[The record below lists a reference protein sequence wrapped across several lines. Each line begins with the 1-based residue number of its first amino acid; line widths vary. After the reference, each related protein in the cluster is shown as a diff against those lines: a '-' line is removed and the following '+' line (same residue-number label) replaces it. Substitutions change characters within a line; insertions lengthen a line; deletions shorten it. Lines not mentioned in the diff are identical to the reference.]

1 MKRKLISLIM
11 ALTLLLSFSIGC
23 ANKSNK
29 KVEPKVKIWSTSVLE
44 KIMRDDVYTNRQ
56 DAKLNIKLAKNEVEG
71 AQFIISSEEGYKVDK
86 FTIDISELSDGKG
99 NTIPNKDVKIYLQ
112 KYINVTRKMG
122 YTPTSQIHAGYV
134 PDALLPF
141 EKAVEYG
148 ENTVVGV
155 NQGIYVTVETQPETK
170 AGNYT
175 AVCTVDVD
183 GKKFEIPMNVTVWDF
198 AISEENH
205 VGSLFAIWQDELMY
219 GELDS
224 SDEMYRLYYEYL
236 ASYRCSPTL
245 LLTGIW
251 DSFSVEDYLQATIEA
266 YNDPRISTFALPYK
280 TSTMGKGP
288 GSLDMDYIKSFIVA
302 MVKGSQGSAE
312 LLDKAVYY
320 FGALIDEPQY
330 TKTFNLAHNIFVAID
345 QMEEEIIEELEVEGF
360 FNGKDT
366 QIVNEIKE
374 KIRKIPNILTT
385 SYDLVETNPEG
396 AKFEFGECTFCPL
409 FHNFEGY
416 NDIAGMDN
424 LELYQKLKEVNGSL
438 WWYGCN
444 GPCYPYPCYHIDDNL
459 IGTRILGSMMYD
471 YDIDG
476 NLYWC
481 ANSYSFSNTLE
492 NGAIVRPSKP
502 YEEAARNSP
511 TWPTNGEGFLLYPG
525 VDYGIKGPVGSIRL
539 EAVRDGNED
548 YEYYYL
554 LNTLTEELSTYY
566 DMEITIDGMVQN
578 LRDRIYHGVQY
589 VDDFDGFFD
598 VRSELASV
606 IERCGEDSKLVINGI
621 TYVGDKATIEFLVN
635 GEYAV
640 KINGQVI
647 DGTTQG
653 QGKKYSYTIT
663 MNQSRNVFEI
673 ELSKDGAKETVVVEA
688 GGKTVLLNSFDQES
702 DASMFNGNDAS
713 VELSYFNALNNII
726 ESNSLK
732 AVITSTFDIN
742 NPIITLGYNPQILI
756 STKENGIDVTKVN
769 SLMFNVYNASGID
782 VSMRV
787 YLGVNTLNVTEISN
801 FNLKAGQWNSIK
813 LEGVYQTNWSSLAD
827 TNYIILEFN
836 NTVGNLNKEAMPI
849 QTLYFD
855 DFLYSEKEV

>member
-1 MKRKLISLIM
+1 MKRKLISIITALI
-11 ALTLLLSFSIGC
+11 LLSTFFIGC
-23 ANKSNK
+23 ADKSTK
-29 KVEPKVKIWSTSVLE
+29 KTDPKVKIWSTSVLE

-56 DAKLNIKLAKNEVEG
+56 DAELRIKLAKNEVEG
-71 AQFIISSEEGYKVDK
+71 AQFIISPEDGYKVGK
-86 FTIDISELSDGKG
+86 FNVSISELSDGNG
-99 NTIPNKDVKIYLQ
+99 NTIPSKDVKVYLQ

-148 ENTVVGV
+148 ENTVLGV
-155 NQGIYVTVETQPETK
+155 NQAVYVTVETQVDTK
-170 AGNYT
+170 AGDYT
-175 AVCTVDVD
+175 ATCTVDVD
-183 GKKFEIPMNVTVWDF
+183 GKTYKIPMSVTVWDF

-224 SDEMYRLYYEYL
+224 SDEMYKLYYEYL
-236 ASYRCSPTL
+236 ANYRCSPTL
-245 LLTGIW
+245 LMTGIW
-251 DSFSVEDYLQATIEA
+251 DSFSVEDYLQATIDA

-280 TSTMGKGP
+280 TSNTGKGP

-302 MVKGSQGSAE
+302 MIKGSKGNAE

-360 FNGKDT
+360 FNGKT
-366 QIVNEIKE
+366 TEVVNAIKE

-385 SYDLVETNPEG
+385 SYDLAESNPEG
-396 AKFEFGECTFCPL
+396 AEFEFGECTFCPL

-424 LELYQKLKEVNGSL
+424 LALYQKLKEVNGSI

-459 IGTRILGSMMYD
+459 IGARILGSMMYD

-481 ANSYSFSNTLE
+481 ANAYSFSNTLE

-502 YEEAARNSP
+502 YEEPARNSP

-554 LNTLTEELSTYY
+554 LNTLTEDLSNYY
-566 DMEITIDGMVQN
+566 DMEITVDGMVQN

-589 VDDFDGFFD
+589 VDDFNGFFD
-598 VRSELASV
+598 VRSELADV
-606 IERCGEDSKLVINGI
+606 IERCGEDSKLVMNGI
-621 TYVGDKATIEFLVN
+621 TYSQDKATVEFLVN
-635 GEYAV
+635 GEYSV
-640 KINGQVI
+640 KINGQTV
-647 DGTTQG
+647 DGIAQG
-653 QGKKYSYTIT
+653 QGKKYTYTIT
-663 MNQSRNVFEI
+663 MDKTKNAFEI
-673 ELSKDGAKETVVVEA
+673 ELSKGEVKETVVVEA
-688 GGKTVLLNSFDQES
+688 GGKTVILNSFDEITDLQ
-702 DASMFNGNDAS
+702 MFS
-713 VELSYFNALNNII
+713 VNNPSVVLSYYDALNEII
-726 ESNSLK
+726 SSNSLK
-732 AVITSTFDIN
+732 AIITSTFDVN
-742 NPIITLGYNPQILI
+742 NPILSLGYNPQLII
-756 STKENGIDVTKVN
+756 STTQNGIDVTKVN
-769 SLMFNVYNASGID
+769 SLMFNVYNASD
-782 VSMRV
+782 VDVTMRV
-787 YLGVNTLNVTEISN
+787 YLGVDTLMVTEINN
-801 FNLKAGQWNSIK
+801 FNLKAGQWNSVK
-813 LEGVYQTNWSSLAD
+813 LEGIYQTNWSNLAN
-827 TNYIILEFN
+827 TKYIIFEFN
-836 NTVGNLNKEAMPI
+836 NTIGNLNKEAMPL

-855 DFLYSEKEV
+855 DFLYSEKEI